1 MDQHGRLTRRTML
14 QTLALAGSSA
24 ALAGCARSAEGP
36 DTITFLNWEKTEGTP
51 LGQAIKAFEKKSGKK
66 VDVQPAPTNDYDT
79 KMRTALA
86 SGSAAPDIVRINDDY
101 VRGFSDTGS
110 LLDLTKYIKRDKI
123 NIADYAGPVF
133 NFPRQPD
140 GKHTAWVIGYE
151 PRLIYYNVDWF
162 KSVGAPMPP
171 TTWSGNRWTW
181 DDFLATAKKLN
192 KGEGKWGCLVYL
204 DTGVEQTFSIN
215 NGDPTGIYSA
225 NGKKFTLA
233 TPKGIEAIQWAADL
247 TNKHHVQPPWS
258 ELQQV
263 NTDTSFFAEQ
273 KVAMLFDTFGVT
285 PYFRQNVKDFKWD
298 VAPPPARVNQ
308 RTESS
313 VVVFAV
319 PKSAHNPDLAWE
331 LLKYLSGP
339 EGGAILAQGK
349 QYTPINNAAAKAVKP
364 DKSSPAHLDLFA
376 AAGAHL
382 TQPNQTSNTLG
393 ARDLYR
399 PALDEV
405 YLGKKSAKDVLTG
418 QLAPVQKA
426 LTETS

>member
-1 MDQHGRLTRRTML
+1 ML
-14 QTLALAGSSA
+14 QGMTLAGTAA
-24 ALAGCARSAEGP
+24 ALSACADRSE
-36 DTITFLNWEKTEGTP
+36 DKNTITFLNWEKTEGTP
-51 LGQAIKAFEKKSGKK
+51 LGQAITSFEKKTGKK
-66 VDVQPAPTNDYDT
+66 VDVQPAPVNDYDT

-86 SGSAAPDIVRINDDY
+86 SGAAPDIVRINDDY

-110 LLDLTKYIKRDKI
+110 LLDLNKYIRRDKV

-133 NFPRQPD
+133 NFPKQLD

-162 KSVGAPMPP
+162 KSANVPLPP
-171 TTWSGNRWTW
+171 TTWTSDGWTW

-192 KGEGKWGCLVYL
+192 KGAGKWACLVYL

-225 NGKKFTLA
+225 DGKTFTLDS
-233 TPKGIEAIQWAADL
+233 PKGVEAIQWASDL
-247 TNKHHVQPPWS
+247 TNKYQVQPPWS
-258 ELQQV
+258 ELQQL
-263 NTDTSFFAEQ
+263 NTDTSFFAQQ

-285 PYFRQNVKDFKWD
+285 PYFRENIKNFTWD
-298 VAPPPARVNQ
+298 VAPPPGRKNQ

-319 PKSAHNPDLAWE
+319 PKSARNPDLAWE

-339 EGGAILAQGK
+339 EGGTILAQGR
-349 QYTPINNAAAKAVKP
+349 QYTPINNAAAKAVTA
-364 DKSSPAHLDLFA
+364 DHSSPAHLDLFA

-393 ARDLYR
+393 ARDIYR
-399 PALDEV
+399 PALDNV
-405 YLGKKSAKDVLTG
+405 YLGKESAKSVLTSVRP
-418 QLAPVQKA
+418 QVQKA
-426 LTETS
+426 LTESS